1 MIWGCPATFVFSA
14 VLRGSILSYQVIA
27 RKWRPQSFTDVVG
40 QNHITQT
47 LTNALNNQRLPHAL
61 LFTGPRG
68 TGKTS
73 SARILAKAL
82 RCPNAKGFVPCN
94 ECSSCQEIAGGS
106 SVDVI
111 EIDGASNN
119 GVDAIRELRDTV
131 AFMPSSGKYKIY
143 IIDEVHM
150 LSTSAF
156 NALLK
161 TLEEP
166 PPHVIFIMATTEVH
180 KIPQTILSRCQRF
193 DFRRIPTRQITDHLK
208 VICEHEGVQAEE
220 DALWV
225 IARQG
230 DGSMRDSQS
239 LLDQVITFANGPLT
253 RTSIVEILGLT
264 DRALIFEALNG
275 LIDRNSHAIMKV
287 IEKIS
292 SAGFEPHLYAQD
304 LLEMI
309 RNLLLVK
316 VSEAQAV
323 QILDMPDSELQLLG
337 DMAQRMSEEDIHM
350 LFDMALKGAGDIPR
364 AQDPRI
370 VLEVTLLR
378 MASAP
383 KLVDL
388 KTLLQNGIPNSHSAG
403 GARPHYTPP
412 VVPQAPGHQRL
423 QESQKVSDTPS
434 GLEAMKAAL
443 EKQKPSP
450 SVAKPQASAP
460 MGAKASSGNA
470 AQHSVA
476 SLAAQAAA
484 SVAPTPPPAP
494 AAPVE
499 PVKPQIATGA
509 NATERWLHFVE
520 LVRQDDALFAAK
532 IENLLFAKEEGKL
545 LSLGV
550 SPKLAFLKEQMSDS
564 QVRKKLQG
572 FIDSYWGAGYSFEVL
587 MSRDQVGES
596 AQALNQKKVKLA
608 EDELRDKIAAN
619 PMVKAAQD
627 VFKGQIKSIVETKS
641 ETTRR

>member
-1 MIWGCPATFVFSA
+1 M
-14 VLRGSILSYQVIA
+14 SYQVIA

-47 LTNALNNQRLPHAL
+47 LNNALINGRLPHAL

-82 RCPNAKGFVPCN
+82 RCPNAVNFTPCN
-94 ECSSCQEIAGGS
+94 ECTSCQEIAAGT
-106 SVDVI
+106 SVDVM

-131 AFMPSSGKYKIY
+131 MFMPAVGKYKIY

-166 PPHVIFIMATTEVH
+166 PAHVIFIMATTEVH

-193 DFRRIPTRQITDHLK
+193 DFRRISTRQITEHLR
-208 VICEHEGVQAEE
+208 VIVEREGVQAEE
-220 DALWV
+220 EALWV

-239 LLDQVITFANGPLT
+239 LLDQVITFANGPLS
-253 RTSIVEILGLT
+253 RASVVEILGLT
-264 DRALIFEALNG
+264 DRALLFETLNALV
-275 LIDRNSHAIMKV
+275 DRSSHGIMKV
-287 IEKIS
+287 IEKIAT
-292 SAGFEPHLYAQD
+292 AGFEPHLFSQD
-304 LLEMI
+304 LLEAI

-323 QILDMPDSELQLLG
+323 DILEMPDSELQALK
-337 DMAQRMSEEDIHM
+337 DMAARLPEEDIHM
-350 LFDMALKGAGDIPR
+350 LFDMALKGGSDIPR

-388 KTLLQNGIPNSHSAG
+388 KSLLSGATSHGAG
-403 GARPHYTPP
+403 GPRPYVPP
-412 VVPQAPGHQRL
+412 VNPVTRGHHRL
-423 QESQKVSDTPS
+423 EESQKIAEVPR
-434 GLEAMKAAL
+434 GLDKMKAVL
-443 EKQKPSP
+443 ETK
-450 SVAKPQASAP
+450 AI
-460 MGAKASSGNA
+460 GAKASTSAKATADKSSDQGP
-470 AQHSVA
+470 SDLKPEV
-476 SLAAQAAA
+476 SLTAMPA
-484 SVAPTPPPAP
+484 VEVAP
-494 AAPVE
+494 AAPKVAE
-499 PVKPQIATGA
+499 GSTSSEKWV
-509 NATERWLHFVE
+509 HFVE
-520 LVRQDDALFAAK
+520 LLRQDDALFAAK
-532 IENLLFAKEEGKL
+532 VENLLFVKEEGKL
-545 LSLGV
+545 LSLAV
-550 SPKLAFLKEQMSDS
+550 PAKLAFLKEQMADT

-572 FIDSYWGAGYSFEVL
+572 FIDSYWGAGYSFEVI

-596 AQALNQKKVKLA
+596 AQALQQKKVQQA
-608 EDELRDKIAAN
+608 EDELRTKIVEN

-627 VFKGQIKSIVETKS
+627 VFKGNIKSIVEIK
-641 ETTRR
+641 RDGAGR

>member
-1 MIWGCPATFVFSA
+1 M
-14 VLRGSILSYQVIA
+14 SYQVIA

-47 LTNALNNQRLPHAL
+47 LSNALKNSRLPHAL

-82 RCPNAKGFVPCN
+82 RCPNAKDFTPCN
-94 ECSSCQEIAGGS
+94 ECDSCKEIATGS

-131 AFMPSSGKYKIY
+131 AFMPSSGKYKVY
-143 IIDEVHM
+143 IVDEVHM

-166 PPHVIFIMATTEVH
+166 PSHVIFIMATTEVH

-193 DFRRIPTRQITDHLK
+193 DFRRISTRQITERLQL
-208 VICEHEGVQAEE
+208 ICQNEGVQAEE
-220 DALWV
+220 EALWV

-253 RTSIVEILGLT
+253 RSNVVEILGLT
-264 DRALIFEALNG
+264 DRALLFETLNA
-275 LIDRNSHAIMKV
+275 LIDRNSKAILTV
-287 IEKIS
+287 IEKIAA
-292 SAGFEPHLYAQD
+292 AGFEPHLFSQD
-304 LLEMI
+304 LLETI

-316 VSEAQAV
+316 VSESQAV
-323 QILDMPDSELQLLG
+323 QILEMPDSELQSLA
-337 DMAQRMSEEDIHM
+337 DMAQRLSEEDIHM
-350 LFDMALKGAGDIPR
+350 LFDMALKGGNDIPR

-383 KLVDL
+383 KLMDL
-388 KTLLQNGIPNSHSAG
+388 KSLLQGGLPPSQSAG
-403 GARPHYTPP
+403 GARPYTPP
-412 VVPQAPGHQRL
+412 VAPTAKGHQRL
-423 QESQKVSDTPS
+423 QEAQKVMDGPA
-434 GLEAMKAAL
+434 GLNAMKAVL
-443 EKQKPSP
+443 DNK
-450 SVAKPQASAP
+450 AKPAAP
-460 MGAKASSGNA
+460 ATKNSSTQINNTA
-470 AQHSVA
+470 
-476 SLAAQAAA
+476 
-484 SVAPTPPPAP
+484 TTPAP
-494 AAPVE
+494 APAPKE
-499 PVKPQIATGA
+499 PKVASGSTSAEK
-509 NATERWLHFVE
+509 WVHFVE
-520 LVRQDDALFAAK
+520 LVREDDALFAAK
-532 IENLLFAKEEGKL
+532 IENLLFSKEEGKL

-550 SPKLAFLKEQMSDS
+550 PTKLAFLKEQMADA

-587 MSRDQVGES
+587 MSRDQTGES
-596 AQALNQKKVKLA
+596 AHSLQQKKQQQA
-608 EDELRDKIAAN
+608 EEDLRNKIAEN
-619 PMVKAAQD
+619 PMVKAAQT
-627 VFKGQIKSIVETKS
+627 VFKGQIKSIVETKRNS
-641 ETTRR
+641 AGR

>member
-1 MIWGCPATFVFSA
+1 M
-14 VLRGSILSYQVIA
+14 SYQVIA

-47 LTNALNNQRLPHAL
+47 LSNALKNGRLPHAL

-82 RCPNAKGFVPCN
+82 RCPNAQNFVPCN
-94 ECSSCQEIAGGS
+94 ECDSCKEIAGGS
-106 SVDVI
+106 SIDVI

-166 PPHVIFIMATTEVH
+166 PSHVVFIMATTEVH

-193 DFRRIPTRQITDHLK
+193 DFRRISTRSITERLQL
-208 VICEHEGVQAEE
+208 ICDREGVTADDE
-220 DALWV
+220 ALWV

-253 RTSIVEILGLT
+253 RASVVEILGLT
-264 DRALIFEALNG
+264 DRALLFETLNA
-275 LIDRNSHAIMKV
+275 LIDRNSQAILKV
-287 IEKIS
+287 IEKIAA
-292 SAGFEPHLYAQD
+292 AGFEPHLFSQD

-309 RNLLLVK
+309 RNLLLIK
-316 VSEAQAV
+316 VSEAQAS
-323 QILDMPDSELQLLG
+323 QILEMPDSELQALSE
-337 DMAQRMSEEDIHM
+337 MAGRLPEEDIHM
-350 LFDMALKGAGDIPR
+350 LFDMALKGGNDIPR

-388 KTLLQNGIPNSHSAG
+388 KTLLQGGAITPQSAG
-403 GARPHYTPP
+403 GARPYVPP
-412 VVPQAPGHQRL
+412 VAPAVKGHDRIE
-423 QESQKVSDTPS
+423 ESQKVLDGPT

-443 EKQKPSP
+443 NKAKPAVSALSASAQKPATP
-450 SVAKPQASAP
+450 
-460 MGAKASSGNA
+460 A
-470 AQHSVA
+470 ATA
-476 SLAAQAAA
+476 
-484 SVAPTPPPAP
+484 TPPAP
-494 AAPVE
+494 QAAPA
-499 PVKPQIATGA
+499 PVPEKPKLATGSSSK
-509 NATERWLHFVE
+509 ERWVNFVE
-520 LVRQDDALFAAK
+520 LLRQDDALFAAK
-532 IENLLFAKEEGKL
+532 VENLLFVKEEGKL
-545 LSLGV
+545 ISLGV
-550 SPKLAFLKEQMSDS
+550 PMKLAFLKDQMADA

-596 AQALNQKKVKLA
+596 AQAIQQKKVQLA
-608 EDELRDKIAAN
+608 EEELRNKINEN
-619 PMVKAAQD
+619 PMVKAAQT
-627 VFKGQIKSIVETKS
+627 VFKGQIKSIVELNK
-641 ETTRR
+641 RGH

>member
-1 MIWGCPATFVFSA
+1 
-14 VLRGSILSYQVIA
+14 LSYQVIA
-27 RKWRPQSFTDVVG
+27 RKWRPQSFTDLVG

-47 LTNALNNQRLPHAL
+47 LSNALKNGRLPHAL

-82 RCPNAKGFVPCN
+82 RCPNAVDFVPCN
-94 ECSSCQEIAGGS
+94 ECDSCREIASGNS
-106 SVDVI
+106 LDVI

-131 AFMPSSGKYKIY
+131 AFMPATGKYKIY

-166 PPHVIFIMATTEVH
+166 PPHVIFIMATTEAH

-193 DFRRIPTRQITDHLK
+193 DFRRISTRQITERLK
-208 VICEHEGVQAEE
+208 MICDADGVKADD
-220 DALWV
+220 DALWI

-239 LLDQVITFANGPLT
+239 LLDQVTTFANGPLNKAN
-253 RTSIVEILGLT
+253 VVAILGLT
-264 DRALIFEALNG
+264 DRSLLYETLTALIHRDSKGVL
-275 LIDRNSHAIMKV
+275 KV

-292 SAGFEPHLYAQD
+292 LAGFEPHLFSQD

-316 VSEAQAV
+316 VSEE
-323 QILDMPDSELQLLG
+323 QISSILELPDSELKNLQELAATLP
-337 DMAQRMSEEDIHM
+337 EEDIHL
-350 LFDMALKGAGDIPR
+350 LFDMALKAGSDIPR
-364 AQDPRI
+364 AQDPRL
-370 VLEVTLLR
+370 VLEVALLR

-383 KLVDL
+383 KMMDL
-388 KTLLQNGIPNSHSAG
+388 QSLLKNPNIANSNSAG
-403 GARPHYTPP
+403 VARQPYTPP
-412 VVPQAPGHQRL
+412 VSLPVKGHGRL
-423 QESQKVSDTPS
+423 NEATKVSEVPT
-434 GLEAMKAAL
+434 GLEAMKAVL
-443 EKQKPSP
+443 DNKPK
-450 SVAKPQASAP
+450 AKPVEV
-460 MGAKASSGNA
+460 K
-470 AQHSVA
+470 
-476 SLAAQAAA
+476 
-484 SVAPTPPPAP
+484 PAP
-494 AAPVE
+494 AAE
-499 PVKPQIATGA
+499 VKVPQIATGA
-509 NATERWLHFVE
+509 TATEKWIHFVE

-532 IENLLFAKEEGKL
+532 IENMLFAKEEGKL

-550 SPKLAFLKEQMSDS
+550 PVKLGFLKEQMSDT

-596 AQALNQKKVKLA
+596 AQSLQQKKVQLA
-608 EDELRDKIAAN
+608 EDEIRTKITENA
-619 PMVKAAQD
+619 MVKAAQKA
-627 VFKGQIKSIVETKS
+627 FNGQIKSIVEIKP
-641 ETTRR
+641 RK

>member
-1 MIWGCPATFVFSA
+1 M
-14 VLRGSILSYQVIA
+14 SYQVIA

-47 LTNALNNQRLPHAL
+47 LSNALNNQRLPHAL

-82 RCPNAKGFVPCN
+82 RCPNAKDFIPCN
-94 ECSSCQEIAGGS
+94 ECSSCQEIAAGS

-193 DFRRIPTRQITDHLK
+193 DFRRIPTRQITERLK
-208 VICEHEGVQAEE
+208 LICDREGVQAEE
-220 DALWV
+220 EALWV

-239 LLDQVITFANGPLT
+239 LLDQVITFANGPLS
-253 RTSIVEILGLT
+253 RSNVVEILGLT
-264 DRALIFEALNG
+264 DRALLFETLNG
-275 LIDRNSHAIMKV
+275 LIDRNSQAIMKV
-287 IEKIS
+287 IEKIA
-292 SAGFEPHLYAQD
+292 SAGFEPHLFSQD

-323 QILDMPDSELQLLG
+323 QILEMPDSELQALT
-337 DMAQRMSEEDIHM
+337 DMSQRLSEEDIHL
-350 LFDMALKGAGDIPR
+350 LFDMALKGGADIPR

-388 KTLLQNGIPNSHSAG
+388 KTLLQNGASTSHSAG
-403 GARPHYTPP
+403 GARPYTPP
-412 VVPQAPGHQRL
+412 VAPAVPGHDRL
-423 QESQKVSDTPS
+423 HESQKVMDGPK

-443 EKQKPSP
+443 EKAKPSLN
-450 SVAKPQASAP
+450 SVNSKSASPAPATAKTASAP
-460 MGAKASSGNA
+460 
-470 AQHSVA
+470 
-476 SLAAQAAA
+476 AAA
-484 SVAPTPPPAP
+484 PAP
-494 AAPVE
+494 SAPVT
-499 PVKPQIATGA
+499 PKVATGA
-509 NATERWLHFVE
+509 TPTEKWVHFVE
-520 LVRQDDALFAAK
+520 LLRQDDALFAAK
-532 IENLLFAKEEGKL
+532 VENLLFVKEEGKL
-545 LSLGV
+545 VSLGV
-550 SPKLAFLKEQMSDS
+550 PAKLAFLKEQMADA

-596 AQALNQKKVKLA
+596 AQAMQQKKVQMA
-608 EDELRDKIAAN
+608 EEEIRNKIAEN

-627 VFKGQIKSIVETKS
+627 VFKGHIKSIVETKRDS
-641 ETTRR
+641 AGR